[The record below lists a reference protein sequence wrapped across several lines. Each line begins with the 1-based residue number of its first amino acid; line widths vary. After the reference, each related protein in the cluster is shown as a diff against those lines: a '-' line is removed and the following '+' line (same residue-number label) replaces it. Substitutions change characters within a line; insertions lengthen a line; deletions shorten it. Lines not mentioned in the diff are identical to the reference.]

1 MIFYSFPKSLS
12 GVFMRPFLSI
22 AAVFF
27 AAAVYPAFAQ
37 NTSANA
43 RLGGGKTVTVNAV
56 KPAEGAAYL
65 EIALPS
71 GTQKLDGL
79 GDQFMPLKS
88 GGREA
93 ALVAADFN
101 KDGIDEIVVR
111 GQVTS
116 TESAIIV
123 FQWNAAQS
131 QFLPIEIT
139 NAGDNRKPF
148 LFTDNK
154 SSVSIENNR
163 IEVHLT
169 RVDRS
174 GRSAQ
179 VVERYRWDGDGLKYF
194 EDH

>member
-1 MIFYSFPKSLS
+1 
-12 GVFMRPFLSI
+12 MRKVLSI
-22 AAVFF
+22 AAVLF
-27 AAAVYPAFAQ
+27 AAAMYPAFAQ
-37 NTSANA
+37 GTSANA
-43 RLGGGKTVTVNAV
+43 RLGGGKTATVNAV
-56 KPAEGAAYL
+56 KPVEGAAYL
-65 EIALPS
+65 EIAFPS

-88 GGREA
+88 GGRDA
-93 ALVAADFN
+93 TLVAADFN

-116 TESAIIV
+116 TESAVLV
-123 FQWNAAQS
+123 FQWNAAQN
-131 QFLPIEIT
+131 QYLPIEIT
-139 NAGDNRKPF
+139 NGDDDRKPF
-148 LFTDNK
+148 LFTDNA
-154 SSVSIENNR
+154 STVSVDNGR

-169 RVDRS
+169 RVDQS